1 MNNTKYEDQKTLDKA
16 LELLNKED
24 YQGCA
29 DFLNTNIDK
38 FNKYSDLEMRA
49 GCLVGYCLELIREG
63 K

>member
-16 LELLNKED
+16 LELFNKKD

-38 FNKYSDLEMRA
+38 FNIYSDLEMRA
-49 GCLVGYCLELIREG
+49 GCLVGYCLELVREG